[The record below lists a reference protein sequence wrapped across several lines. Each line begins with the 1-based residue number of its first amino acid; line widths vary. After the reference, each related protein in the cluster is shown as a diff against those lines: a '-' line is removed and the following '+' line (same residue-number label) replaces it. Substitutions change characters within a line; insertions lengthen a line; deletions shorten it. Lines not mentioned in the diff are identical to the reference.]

1 MHRKHVGGGARIR
14 ISSFALVIGLGLLLC
29 PRKAHAYLDPGTGS
43 LIIQIIAGAF
53 LAIAMTFKL
62 WRWRVKKLITK
73 LFRLGKKDAE

>member
-1 MHRKHVGGGARIR
+1 MHRRHVGGGARTR
-14 ISSFALVIGLGLLLC
+14 IGTFALVIGLGLLLF

-62 WRWRVKKLITK
+62 WWWRVKRLLAKLS
-73 LFRLGKKDAE
+73 RLGKKDGE